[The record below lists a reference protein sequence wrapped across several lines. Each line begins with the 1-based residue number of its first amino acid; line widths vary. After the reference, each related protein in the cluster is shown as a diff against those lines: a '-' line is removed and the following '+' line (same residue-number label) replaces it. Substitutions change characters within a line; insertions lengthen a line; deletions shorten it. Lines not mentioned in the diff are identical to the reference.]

1 MFQKKITEE
10 DEENLKRGGAP
21 ADVKALLRPSI
32 AVAHNGTCG
41 SESDDEDKLS
51 PEAGGME

>member
-41 SESDDEDKLS
+41 SESDDEDELS